1 MLYLQYSL
9 ALEPTSSGSTLW
21 CVSGGHLAPGNP
33 GSLAPQHG
41 ISGAP
46 GDLCISMRPIGGGPV
61 THETMGNYGLMGFNG
76 DYRGSMNQKTGMLVD
91 IPSGYVKIAI
101 ENGHL

>member
-1 MLYLQYSL
+1 MKQIMYIQFDRLFPNLF
-9 ALEPTSSGSTLW
+9 PI
-21 CVSGGHLAPGNP
+21 P
-33 GSLAPQHG
+33 G
-41 ISGAP
+41 ISVPFGAWESWKP
-46 GDLCISMRPIGGGPV
+46 CAAAWHIWRSWRPMHLDETNWGAPV

-76 DYRGSMNQKTGMLVD
+76 DYRGSMNQTTGMLVD